1 VFDVGCSSVRK
12 RSTSNVQHPTAASL
26 FAEISDEFFRVRFS
40 RKDRTAPAEQ
50 PLEGTNMT
58 NARPYSAPKS
68 RKKLSAFTLIELLV
82 VIAIIAILAG
92 MLLPALSG
100 AKEAAKRIQSLNNM
114 KQIDLALQ
122 LFIDNNENNYP
133 IHGGSAFDRWPVALM
148 QEIYGAAAT
157 NSVPSGTGQDS
168 QAFRILYCPS
178 DALAYPTN
186 YGKDSGIAAAEAPR
200 SYIMNGFNDYYNYT
214 DYGGKSLPES
224 AIQEPSD
231 TVVFGEKE
239 STSGHWW
246 MDYSAYDDANELEQG
261 RHGTG
266 LKGKSGGSNYAFA
279 DGSARFLRYG
289 KSFSPINLW
298 AVRAQD
304 RALGGP

>member
-1 VFDVGCSSVRK
+1 MTSRNSDTTAESRK
-12 RSTSNVQHPTAASL
+12 R
-26 FAEISDEFFRVRFS
+26 
-40 RKDRTAPAEQ
+40 
-50 PLEGTNMT
+50 
-58 NARPYSAPKS
+58 
-68 RKKLSAFTLIELLV
+68 LSAFTLIELLV

-114 KQIDLALQ
+114 KQMDLALQ
-122 LFIDNNENNYP
+122 LFTDSNDGSLP
-133 IHGGSAFDRWPVALM
+133 IHGGSSYERWPVALM
-148 QEIYGAAAT
+148 QEIYGSAAT
-157 NSVPSGTGQDS
+157 NSVPAGSGANND
-168 QAFRILYCPS
+168 AYRILHCPS
-178 DALAYPTN
+178 DVPDPAN
-186 YGKDSGIAAAEAPR
+186 YGKGSGIAASEAPR

-224 AIQEPSD
+224 AIEQPSE
-231 TVVFGEKE
+231 TVIFGEKE

-298 AVRAQD
+298 AIRPQD